1 MTVTS
6 GNVDLTI
13 ETVLSDDPSSTTM
26 ISKFISY
33 PNLMMQKLT
42 TAEPDDD
49 MVEVAISAINES
61 IKLDKEND

>member
-1 MTVTS
+1 
-6 GNVDLTI
+6 
-13 ETVLSDDPSSTTM
+13 M